1 MTLHFNLQQNSN
13 EDKIDV
19 DITRCIFQQYKT
31 SICVRGIL
39 NTLFIYCIYLMFTW
53 GALFCFLIIIIV
65 ILEISETITYRR
77 CHGELF
83 RTLTQHTRKY
93 PKKKKGGFVQPKA
106 DEFLICCAVLFI
118 F

>member
-1 MTLHFNLQQNSN
+1 
-13 EDKIDV
+13 
-19 DITRCIFQQYKT
+19 
-31 SICVRGIL
+31 
-39 NTLFIYCIYLMFTW
+39 MFTW